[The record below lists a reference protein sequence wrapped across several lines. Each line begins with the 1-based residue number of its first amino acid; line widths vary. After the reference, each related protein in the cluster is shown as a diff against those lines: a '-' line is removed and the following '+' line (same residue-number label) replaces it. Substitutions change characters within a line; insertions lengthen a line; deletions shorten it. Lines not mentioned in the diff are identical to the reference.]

1 MTWPARGLR
10 SSAEHAQWFPCG
22 NGRLPGMRRG
32 PAKPGSGQRPAGE
45 RSRRMAGGGRSILID
60 ARVNGLPG
68 AHGIARSV
76 MKLAAHMAP
85 ADDDL
90 ALRVLIN
97 PDRAQLS
104 PLSELPAHAEVV
116 CTDITLGAV
125 HRCWELAQLIR
136 AVGAAVLYVPYPTFT
151 PIIRPCPLVVTIHD
165 CTIESDVG
173 FAGGRHRQ
181 AGLKLATRTVLRR
194 AAATTAPSSAS
205 LAEIR
210 QHYPSAP
217 HPTLVPNGVDSG
229 QFAGV
234 SAAAVAAARD
244 RYRLPERFILTVG
257 AHRPHKNHGI
267 LVRALTALPADVSLV
282 IVGYFDSSFPD
293 PLPGLIAELGLASR
307 VLLVPEVADELLP
320 AVHRAASVFA
330 FPSLA
335 EGYGLPVLEAMA
347 SGVPVVASDIPV
359 LSEVT
364 GPAAVLVSP
373 DDVAVWAAA
382 MAEILAD
389 PAVSAGLA
397 AAGAAAAAGVTW
409 ERGATALRGLL
420 SAVATGSLARA
431 LPAASA

>member
-1 MTWPARGLR
+1 MA
-10 SSAEHAQWFPCG
+10 S
-22 NGRLPGMRRG
+22 GR
-32 PAKPGSGQRPAGE
+32 
-45 RSRRMAGGGRSILID
+45 RSILID

-76 MKLAAHMAP
+76 MKLAAHMGQG
-85 ADDDL
+85 DDGL
-90 ALRVLIN
+90 ILQVLVN
-97 PDRAQLS
+97 PSRTQLF
-104 PLSELPAHAEVV
+104 PLSELPAHAEVIG
-116 CTDITLGAV
+116 TGITLGAV
-125 HRCWELAQLIR
+125 HRCRELARLIR
-136 AVGAAVLYVPYPTFT
+136 ASGAAVLYSPYPTFT

-165 CTIESDVG
+165 CTIERDLG
-173 FAGGRHRQ
+173 FAGGWHRQ

-320 AVHRAASVFA
+320 AVYRAASLFA

-347 SGVPVVASDIPV
+347 AGVPVVASDIPV
-359 LSEVT
+359 LSEIA
-364 GPAAVLVSP
+364 GRAAVLVRP
-373 DDVAVWAAA
+373 GDAGGWARA

-389 PAVSAGLA
+389 PAVSARLS
-397 AAGAAAAAGVTW
+397 AAGAAAAATVTW

>member
-1 MTWPARGLR
+1 MA
-10 SSAEHAQWFPCG
+10 S
-22 NGRLPGMRRG
+22 GR
-32 PAKPGSGQRPAGE
+32 
-45 RSRRMAGGGRSILID
+45 RSILID

-76 MKLAAHMAP
+76 MKLAAHMGP
-85 ADDDL
+85 GDDGL
-90 ALRVLIN
+90 ILQVLVN
-97 PDRAQLS
+97 PSRTQLF
-104 PLSELPAHAEVV
+104 PLSELPAHAEVIG
-116 CTDITLGAV
+116 TGITLGAV
-125 HRCWELAQLIR
+125 HRCRELARLIR
-136 AVGAAVLYVPYPTFT
+136 ASGAAVLYSPYPTFT

-165 CTIESDVG
+165 CTIERDLG
-173 FAGGRHRQ
+173 FAGGWHRQ

-229 QFAGV
+229 QFAAV
-234 SAAAVAAARD
+234 TAAAVAAARD
-244 RYRLPERFILTVG
+244 RYRLPERFVLTVG
-257 AHRPHKNHGI
+257 AHRPHKNHEI

-320 AVHRAASVFA
+320 AVYRAASVFA

-335 EGYGLPVLEAMA
+335 EGYGLPVPEAMA

-359 LSEVT
+359 LSEVA
-364 GPAAVLVSP
+364 GPAAVLVPP
-373 DDVAVWAAA
+373 DDVAGWAAA

-389 PAVSAGLA
+389 PAVSAGLS
-397 AAGAAAAAGVTW
+397 AAGAAAAVAVTW

-420 SAVATGSLARA
+420 SAVATGRLAPP

>member
-1 MTWPARGLR
+1 MA
-10 SSAEHAQWFPCG
+10 SS
-22 NGRLPGMRRG
+22 R
-32 PAKPGSGQRPAGE
+32 
-45 RSRRMAGGGRSILID
+45 RSILID

-76 MKLAAHMAP
+76 MKLAAHMGQGDDGLILQVLVNP
-85 ADDDL
+85 ARTQLFPL
-90 ALRVLIN
+90 A
-97 PDRAQLS
+97 
-104 PLSELPAHAEVV
+104 ELPAHAEVIG
-116 CTDITLGAV
+116 TGITLGAV
-125 HRCWELAQLIR
+125 HRCRELARLIR
-136 AVGAAVLYVPYPTFT
+136 ASGAAVLYSPYPTFT

-165 CTIESDVG
+165 CTIERDLG
-173 FAGGRHRQ
+173 FAGGWHRQ

-194 AAATTAPSSAS
+194 AAATTAPSCAS

-229 QFAGV
+229 QFAAV

-320 AVHRAASVFA
+320 AVYRAASVFA

-359 LSEVT
+359 LSEVA
-364 GPAAVLVSP
+364 GPAAVLVRP
-373 DDVAVWAAA
+373 GDVAGWAAA

-389 PAVSAGLA
+389 PAVSARLS
-397 AAGAAAAAGVTW
+397 AAGAAAAAAVTW

-420 SAVATGSLARA
+420 AAVATGKLAPA

>member
-1 MTWPARGLR
+1 
-10 SSAEHAQWFPCG
+10 
-22 NGRLPGMRRG
+22 
-32 PAKPGSGQRPAGE
+32 
-45 RSRRMAGGGRSILID
+45 MASDRRSILID

-76 MKLAAHMAP
+76 MKLAAHMGQG
-85 ADDDL
+85 DDGL
-90 ALRVLIN
+90 ILQVLVN
-97 PDRAQLS
+97 PSRTQLF
-104 PLSELPAHAEVV
+104 PLSELPAHAEVIG
-116 CTDITLGAV
+116 TGITLGAV
-125 HRCWELAQLIR
+125 HRCRELARLIR
-136 AVGAAVLYVPYPTFT
+136 ASGAAVLYSPYPTFT

-165 CTIESDVG
+165 CTIERDLG
-173 FAGGRHRQ
+173 FAGGWHRQ

-229 QFAGV
+229 QFAAV

-320 AVHRAASVFA
+320 AVYRAASVFA

-347 SGVPVVASDIPV
+347 AGVPVVASDIPV
-359 LSEVT
+359 LSEIA
-364 GPAAVLVSP
+364 GRAAVLVRP
-373 DDVAVWAAA
+373 DDAAGWARA

-389 PAVSAGLA
+389 PAVSGRLS
-397 AAGAAAAAGVTW
+397 AAGAAAATAVTW

-420 SAVATGSLARA
+420 SAVATGSLALA

>member
-1 MTWPARGLR
+1 MA
-10 SSAEHAQWFPCG
+10 S
-22 NGRLPGMRRG
+22 GR
-32 PAKPGSGQRPAGE
+32 
-45 RSRRMAGGGRSILID
+45 RSILID

-85 ADDDL
+85 GDDGL
-90 ALRVLIN
+90 ILQVLVN
-97 PDRAQLS
+97 PSRTQLF
-104 PLSELPAHAEVV
+104 PLSELPPHAEVIG
-116 CTDITLGAV
+116 TGITLGAV
-125 HRCWELAQLIR
+125 HRCRELARLIR
-136 AVGAAVLYVPYPTFT
+136 ASGAAVLYSPYPTFT

-165 CTIESDVG
+165 CTIERDLG
-173 FAGGRHRQ
+173 FAGGWHRQ

-229 QFAGV
+229 QFAAV
-234 SAAAVAAARD
+234 TAAAVAAARH

-293 PLPGLIAELGLASR
+293 PLPGLIAGLGLASR

-320 AVHRAASVFA
+320 AVYRAASVFA

-359 LSEVT
+359 LSEVA
-364 GPAAVLVSP
+364 GPAAVLVPP
-373 DDVAVWAAA
+373 DDVAGWAAA

-420 SAVATGSLARA
+420 SAVATGSLAPP
-431 LPAASA
+431 LPVASA